1 MPHHH
6 HSFLY
11 TRVQR
16 DLGAVP
22 KDVKLLLFGGGA
34 KQKAWQMMA
43 YTLVGL
49 ACLIVGIVGDAIDE
63 TLGLEPTS
71 WFLIS
76 IGWLIAAV
84 WHWFRAYHSAKEG

>member
-1 MPHHH
+1 M
-6 HSFLY
+6 
-11 TRVQR
+11 
-16 DLGAVP
+16 AEIP
-22 KDVKLLLFGGGA
+22 KDVKRMLFGVSA
-34 KQKAWQMMA
+34 KQQAWMMA
-43 YTLVGL
+43 AFVFVCW

-84 WHWFRAYHSAKEG
+84 WHWFRAYHSAKER

>member
-1 MPHHH
+1 MAEI
-6 HSFLY
+6 
-11 TRVQR
+11 TE
-16 DLGAVP
+16 
-22 KDVKLLLFGGGA
+22 DVKRMLFGSSA
-34 KQKAWQMMA
+34 KQQAWMMTA
-43 YTLVGL
+43 FVLVCW
-49 ACLIVGIVGDAIDE
+49 ACLIVGIVGDATDE